1 MKRYCKRNIGS
12 LVLFGL
18 ACILTS
24 VSVIILAFLQGALV
38 ETAMAGEFSQ
48 VWPLAVGTLFYVLLD
63 AAIYFLWEYS
73 RDLIVQR
80 ISRDLRADLV
90 DKFSHLPYEEKRKH
104 DDGWYTSMVVNDV
117 DTVRVDYISAILG
130 IAFQVCFFL
139 FTVITSLTI
148 QPVMTL
154 IMIAVSIPTI
164 LYPKL
169 TEKPLQ
175 RAKEEAQ
182 AAKSGHLSALGQ
194 FLGGFF
200 LLKIFDS
207 FQGMGRT
214 YDKANGKLCDKNIRF
229 GRMQDLLY
237 AGSYVC
243 GGLVSLGTWAIGVFF
258 VVGGFLTLPMLVTF
272 ARLMDGVA
280 APVQVIGERYA
291 ELVASSAVWKR
302 LKAFLDAPGGEE
314 ERWGAA
320 PLEGVDALEVRGL
333 SYAVDDRRLLDG
345 VDMKLRRGDRVALLG
360 ESGSGKSTLLKVLAA
375 VADGQGE
382 YTLNGR
388 PFRDYAARDFRRGVT
403 LLEQKSFVF
412 EGSIRDNIT
421 LFDPSPAPDGPLEA
435 LLDRVGLGPW
445 LADRGGSL
453 DAAIGKESLSGGEER
468 RLDLARILC
477 RGASV
482 VLLDEPTTGLDPE
495 TKAAVEQTILD
506 MDCDLLVV
514 AMHEYSPQFF
524 ARFNRVFRVEAGH
537 VREEQV

>member
-1 MKRYCKRNIGS
+1 MKRYYKRNIGS
-12 LVLFGL
+12 MVLFGL

-24 VSVIILAFLQGALV
+24 VSVIILAFLEGALV
-38 ETAMAGEFSQ
+38 NAAMAGEFSKAL
-48 VWPLAVGTLFYVLLD
+48 PLAVGSMFYILLD
-63 AAIYFLWEYS
+63 AAIYFLWDYS
-73 RDLIVQR
+73 KDITVQR
-80 ISRDLRADLV
+80 ISRDLRSDLV
-90 DKFSHLPYEEKRKH
+90 EKYAHLPYEVKRRH

-117 DTVRVDYISAILG
+117 DTVRDDYVSAILG
-130 IAFQVCFFL
+130 IIFQVCFFL
-139 FTVITSLTI
+139 FTVITSLMI

-154 IMIAVSIPTI
+154 IMLAVSIPTI
-164 LYPKL
+164 LFPKL
-169 TEKPLQ
+169 TQKPLQ

-200 LLKIFDS
+200 LLKVFDS
-207 FQGMGRT
+207 FRGMGRT
-214 YDKANGKLCDKNIRF
+214 YDKANEKLCDKNIRF
-229 GRMQDLLY
+229 SRMQDLLY
-237 AGSYVC
+237 AGSYGC
-243 GGLVSLGTWAIGVFF
+243 GWLVTLGAWAIGVFF
-258 VVGGFLTLPMLVTF
+258 VVGGLLTLPMLVTF
-272 ARLMDGVA
+272 ARLMDGVGS
-280 APVQVIGERYA
+280 PVQIISERYA
-291 ELVASSAVWKR
+291 DLAASSAVWKR
-302 LKAFLDAPGGEE
+302 LKAFLDAPGNEE

-333 SYAVDDRRLLDG
+333 TYAVEDRRLLDG
-345 VDMKLRRGDRVALLG
+345 VDMKLCKGDRVALLG

-388 PFRDYAARDFRRGVT
+388 PFRDYAAQDFRRGVT

-421 LFDPSPAPDGPLEA
+421 LFDPSPAPDGGLEA
-435 LLDRVGLGPW
+435 LLDRVGLKPW
-445 LADRGGSL
+445 LAGRGGSL
-453 DAAIGKESLSGGEER
+453 DAPIGKENLSGGEER
-468 RLDLARILC
+468 RLDLARVLC

-524 ARFNRVFRVEAGH
+524 AQFNRVFRVEAGR
-537 VREEQV
+537 VREEQA